1 MNFHHLRIARPV
13 SNLKLSCEMY
23 CSGLDLKKLGS
34 FSDHDGFS
42 GAMLGRS
49 DLGWHLEFTQCHHH
63 PVSPSPSDEDLL
75 VLYIADKV
83 LWDEACSR
91 MDEAGF
97 ARVSS
102 FNPYW
107 DKDGVTF
114 HDHDGYRI
122 VIQNRQWE

>member
-23 CSGLDLKKLGS
+23 CRGLDLKKLGS
-34 FSDHDGFS
+34 FSDHEGFS
-42 GAMLGRS
+42 GAMLGCS

-75 VLYIADKV
+75 VLYIVDKV